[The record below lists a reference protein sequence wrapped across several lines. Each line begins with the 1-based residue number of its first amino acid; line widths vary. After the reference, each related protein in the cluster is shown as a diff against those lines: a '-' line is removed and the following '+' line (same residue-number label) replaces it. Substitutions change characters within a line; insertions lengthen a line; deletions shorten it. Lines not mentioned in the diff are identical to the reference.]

1 MGSMAAVDK
10 PHVVCSPYPVQGH
23 INPMFKLAKLLHHRG
38 FHITFVNTEY
48 NHQRLLKSR
57 GPSSVDGLLDFQ
69 FKNIPGG
76 LPPSDAD
83 VTQDIPSLCES
94 TSKNCSL
101 PFCNLIHKLNDTS
114 TSNVPLVSC
123 IISDGVMTFTLNAAE
138 EFGIPLVFFWTPSA
152 CGSLAYMQYRHLI
165 RREMGSIAAGGN
177 PHAVC
182 IPYPAQGHIN
192 PMFKLAKLLH
202 HRGFH
207 ITFVNTEYNH
217 QRLLK
222 SRGPSSLDGL
232 PDFQFKTIPDGLP
245 PSDADATQDI
255 PSLCESTSKNCSL
268 PFRNLI
274 HKLNDTSTSNVP
286 PVSCII
292 SDGVM
297 TFTLNAAEEFGI
309 PLVFFWT
316 PSACGCLAYMHYRH
330 LIGRGLLPLKADA
343 SWLTNGYMETATD
356 CIPGMKNIRL
366 KDLPS
371 FIRTTDLDDIMLN
384 FVMEEAERTSKASA
398 VILNTFDALEQDIL
412 DALSAMLPRVYSIGP
427 LQLLVNQIQ
436 NDRLKSMASNLWKE
450 QPECIDWL
458 NLKQPN
464 SVVTML
470 GDVLIELDEMFSSGQ
485 RLGQYEPELRI
496 FVELILISLM
506 DLILPYL
513 G

>member
-1 MGSMAAVDK
+1 
-10 PHVVCSPYPVQGH
+10 
-23 INPMFKLAKLLHHRG
+23 
-38 FHITFVNTEY
+38 
-48 NHQRLLKSR
+48 
-57 GPSSVDGLLDFQ
+57 
-69 FKNIPGG
+69 
-76 LPPSDAD
+76 
-83 VTQDIPSLCES
+83 
-94 TSKNCSL
+94 
-101 PFCNLIHKLNDTS
+101 
-114 TSNVPLVSC
+114 
-123 IISDGVMTFTLNAAE
+123 
-138 EFGIPLVFFWTPSA
+138 
-152 CGSLAYMQYRHLI
+152 
-165 RREMGSIAAGGN
+165 MGSIAAGGN

-330 LIGRGLLPLKADA
+330 LIGRGLLPLKDA
-343 SWLTNGYMETATD
+343 SWLTNGYMETAID

-427 LQLLVNQIQ
+427 LQFLVNQIQ

-464 SVVTML
+464 SVVYVNFGSITVMSPQQLSEFAWGLANSKKSFLWIVRPDLVKGDSAVLPTEFVNETKERGML
-470 GDVLIELDEMFSSGQ
+470 ANWCPQEQVLKHPSIGGFLTHSGWNSTIESLCGGVPVICWPFFAEQQTNCRYSCTDWGIGMEIDNDVKRDEVEKLVRELMEGEGGKGMKKKAMEWKIKAEEATRPGGSSYRNLNKLLDEVLLSK
-485 RLGQYEPELRI
+485 
-496 FVELILISLM
+496 
-506 DLILPYL
+506 
-513 G
+513 